1 MTIHDYLGNCA
12 EMLPGFLGWPKR
24 LEKLTCLGRS
34 RSGWSPIEL
43 RDVWSALVPHL
54 LSIQSVRIGSV
65 TNPTLYS
72 SMSGMLTG
80 VDFTFFG
87 ALTFLSLSYWA
98 TGSGPGEG
106 CLLAPHLETFEWA
119 FDADD
124 KRPLFLNDFGQE
136 EEDFLR
142 RLAAAAIERNVPLR
156 NIDIVFTPA
165 STVKTQ
171 DKGLKYLGVTEA
183 EFEYPWD
190 RMDRLA
196 HEMRLL
202 GIKLWY
208 NKPSVS
214 REQFEAA
221 VFTTQQ
227 SFPAVGAL

>member
-1 MTIHDYLGNCA
+1 
-12 EMLPGFLGWPKR
+12 MLSGLLRWPKR

-34 RSGWSPIEL
+34 RPGWSPIGF

-54 LSIQSVRIGSV
+54 LSVQSVRVGSV
-65 TNPTLYS
+65 TNSTPSS

-80 VDFTFFG
+80 VDFTLFG